1 MKRSFLLTALFVC
14 ALTIAPFATIYAD
27 VTYSYTGKNLGPDPG
42 YTFSPYYTTSDSVL
56 GTITL
61 TSALGAGMSL
71 TDITGMITDFS
82 FTDGAETFT
91 PAGVIGIEDF
101 KVATDASGNIDAWQ
115 VAVGATFGYFIL
127 SCNGD
132 FSGSDYCSPGNG
144 WGIGGAADE
153 VFFSPAVGLNEG
165 TPGTWGL
172 APEPSSLLL
181 FGSGVLGLAGMIRRN
196 TKR

>member
-71 TDITGMITDFS
+71 TDITGMITSFS
-82 FTDGAETFT
+82 FTDGAQAYTQASSLT
-91 PAGVIGIEDF
+91 VEDF
-101 KVATDASGNIDAWQ
+101 KVATDGSGNIDAWQ
-115 VAVGATFGYFIL
+115 VAVGANFNYFIL

-132 FSGSDYCSPGNG
+132 FSDSDYCSPGNG

-153 VFFSPAVGLNEG
+153 VFFSPAVGINEG

-181 FGSGVLGLAGMIRRN
+181 FGSGVLGLAGMIRR
-196 TKR
+196 RIER